1 MKNLKSI
8 ALAFT
13 VVFSNCNSTETKKI
27 DASKSTINWVGKKNW
42 RT

>member
-13 VVFSNCNSTETKKI
+13 VVFQYLTAHSTNKKI
-27 DASKSTINWVGKKNW
+27 DASKSTINWVGKS
-42 RT
+42 